1 MSLTESS
8 VRESVV
14 AVIAAELDIPPDR
27 IRGDASISED
37 LGADFLDVISLTM
50 TIENRYRVL
59 LQEEAA
65 REPYTVN
72 SIVHTLMERSDQS
85 GAH

>member
-1 MSLTESS
+1 MSLTESR

-14 AVIAAELDIPPDR
+14 AVIADELDIPPDK
-27 IRGDASISED
+27 IRGDASIRED
-37 LGADFLDVISLTM
+37 LGANFIEVISLTM

-59 LQEEAA
+59 LQKEAA

-85 GAH
+85 RAH